1 MKALLLLIGFIFASV
16 HFAEAQQQSKLAKIG
31 WLGVAPIVS
40 STGIEFF
47 RRELRGLGYIEGKNI
62 TIEVRSADNML
73 DRLSILADE
82 LARSKVDVLVVPS
95 TPGALAAKQVTRT
108 MPIVFLGSG
117 DPVTAGLVD
126 SLARP
131 GGNITGF
138 TTSGSVLAGK
148 RLELLKETVPNLSRI
163 AVLWDSYDPTTAQQ
177 WKESQLPARE
187 LGLQLFSMEV
197 SKADKYEEGFK
208 EATKAYN
215 AALAVTHS
223 ARFASNRQRIAELAA
238 KNRLPTIYARGD
250 YVESGGLM
258 SYGHDPA
265 EPFRRA
271 AVLVDK
277 IIRGIK
283 PADLPVEQPSKFELV
298 INLKTA
304 KQIGITIPPQ
314 VLARADKVIK

>member
-1 MKALLLLIGFIFASV
+1 MNTKTFWTAISNSDKNRRMKAVLLLILCVLPNI
-16 HFAEAQQQSKLAKIG
+16 HFAEAQQAKLVKIG

-47 RRELRGLGYIEGKNI
+47 RRELRDLGYIEGKNI
-62 TIEVRSADNML
+62 TIEVRSADNKL

-95 TPGALAAKQVTRT
+95 TPGALAAKNATRT
-108 MPIVFLGSG
+108 IPIVFLGSG
-117 DPVTAGLVD
+117 DPVAAGLVN

-138 TTSGSVLAGK
+138 TTTGSVLAGK

-163 AVLWDSYDPTTAQQ
+163 AVLWDSHDPTAAQQ

-187 LGLQLFSMEV
+187 LGLQLYSMEV

-208 EATKAYN
+208 EATKTYN

-238 KNRLPTIYARGD
+238 KNRLPTILR
-250 YVESGGLM
+250 S
-258 SYGHDPA
+258 
-265 EPFRRA
+265 RR
-271 AVLVDK
+271 LC
-277 IIRGIK
+277 
-283 PADLPVEQPSKFELV
+283 
-298 INLKTA
+298 
-304 KQIGITIPPQ
+304 
-314 VLARADKVIK
+314 